1 MKIFKVS
8 FKNINN
14 LKGENTIAFDS
25 EPLSSAGIFAI
36 TGPTGSGKSTI
47 LDVITLALFNKI
59 PRFKGSISKNAIE
72 GMGSVITH
80 HTTDAYARIEYEI
93 RGQRYTSEWITK
105 NTKAGKLVDYEMF
118 IYDASGKPLDLKK
131 SEVPGHNET
140 IIGLK
145 YDQFVKSIILSQGQF
160 AKFLKAS
167 KDERGQL
174 LENLTGSSIYRKIGI
189 ATFEKHKEIKNAVLM
204 EKDRLENITCLSEE
218 ARTEL
223 QSDIKEAEK
232 QKKASDQSL
241 VKLNQQQKVKT
252 EIRKYT
258 SELQQV
264 KVDEKKVQSEE
275 AIFESHK
282 NRLDIYDKLSP
293 LRGEMTRYQDATK
306 SWNNLRIQIE
316 AINNEYELAK
326 EAFDA
331 TISGMSTLTNQ
342 TVTAD
347 SFSAIMSAFE
357 KEINTLDQEIKH
369 TISKGSEARSRIVI
383 KANKAGIPLGD
394 KPSSAVSLP
403 ILNERKQ
410 EALSLLQ
417 EANLNSG
424 SNASDIRMKIKS
436 DSDNLLELREI
447 VHARSHKT
455 EVDQKLVVCQQK
467 ATEYQEAI
475 SKYAPLVKTTGELID
490 ATNDKIE
497 LLKKRKQDQLLIAS
511 LTDHRSKLT
520 DGEPCP
526 LCGAEHHPWAEHSPE
541 QSSDIDDKITVA
553 SQELVRI
560 QKELQIHRHQLT
572 TNEASA
578 KLNLARQT
586 ELEQEVQKITLSIS
600 ERLEKYKGEESTEIT
615 TLAASIQTLEHKINI
630 QTKAVGAIEEL
641 VIIDELL
648 LDFEAL
654 DKVTAEY
661 KKLDKKRK
669 SKYTGD
675 NVSDDCNQLQN
686 KHVKAKTGIAT
697 CKSRLENS
705 EKSLKEANQIIAE
718 NKAKLEPVLSALGF
732 VDVQSASTQL
742 ISESELTSLKSKK
755 DRIQKTKIEIATK
768 VETLNSQL
776 DIAVKSDDE
785 KELTLEAVNAQIL
798 EKESQR
804 EQSIK
809 SGAEKSALL
818 KKDDEDQARLKN
830 KAGELDKLNTKLE
843 KWDLLNKMIG
853 DRNGNK
859 FANFAQGLT
868 LQNLLVFA
876 NRRLQNLTDRYLLN
890 KPVDDGPL
898 TVLDQYQ
905 GNIQRSVTTLSGG
918 ESFLISL
925 ALALSLSDMAS
936 KNVKLESLFIDEG
949 FGTLDQETLE
959 IAMNTLEK
967 LQTESQ
973 KTVGV
978 ISHVETLKERINV
991 QIKLQKDAMG
1001 YSSILVES

>member
-1 MKIFKVS
+1 MKIFKIS

-14 LKGENTIAFDS
+14 LKGENSISFDE

-93 RGQRYTSEWITK
+93 KGERYTSEWITK

-118 IYDASGKPLDLKK
+118 IYDPTGKPFDLKK
-131 SEVPGHNET
+131 SEVPAYNEG

-189 ATFEKHKEIKNAVLM
+189 ATFDKHREIKNAVMM
-204 EKDRLENITCLSEE
+204 EKDRLENISCLAED
-218 ARTEL
+218 ARKEL
-223 QSDIKEAEK
+223 KNEILEAEK
-232 QKKASDQSL
+232 QKVGAEKIL
-241 VKLNQQQKVKT
+241 VKLNQQQSVKS
-252 EIRKYT
+252 EIRKHT
-258 SELQQV
+258 AEIEIFSTEQ
-264 KVDEKKVQSEE
+264 KKVKLEE
-275 AIFESHK
+275 GVFESQK
-282 NRLDIYDKLSP
+282 NKLEIYDKLSP
-293 LRGEMTRYQDATK
+293 LRSEMTRYQDASK
-306 SWNNLRIQIE
+306 SSINLRTQI
-316 AINNEYELAK
+316 AMINQQLSTAREEYNL
-326 EAFDA
+326 
-331 TISGMSTLTNQ
+331 TISEMSNLTKKA
-342 TVTAD
+342 VTAD
-347 SFSAIMSAFE
+347 NFSAVMSAFE
-357 KEINTLDQEIKH
+357 KEVNTLDQDLKH
-369 TISKGSEARSRIVI
+369 IISRGSEARSRIVS
-383 KANKAGIPLGD
+383 KASKAKINLGD
-394 KPSSAVSLP
+394 KPSSTSSVP
-403 ILNERKQ
+403 ILNQRKSASLVLLS
-410 EALSLLQ
+410 EASLSPT
-417 EANLNSG
+417 
-424 SNASDIRMKIKS
+424 SNANEIRVKVKT
-436 DSDNLLELREI
+436 DSENLLALKEI
-447 VHARSHKT
+447 RNAWLHEA
-455 EVDQKLVVCQQK
+455 EVKQKLAVCQTK
-467 ATEYQEAI
+467 EVEYQVI
-475 SKYAPLVKTTGELID
+475 INRLTPLLKTTTDLEETTKEKID
-490 ATNDKIE
+490 
-497 LLKKRKQDQLLIAS
+497 LLKKQREDQLLIAS
-511 LTDHRSKLT
+511 LTDHRSMLI

-526 LCGAEHHPWAEHSPE
+526 LCGAEHHPWADYSPV
-541 QSSDIDDKITVA
+541 QKSDIDDKIKAA
-553 SQELVRI
+553 SQELKSI
-560 QKELQIHRHQLT
+560 QNDLQLQTKQLT
-572 TNEASA
+572 TNQASA
-578 KLNLARQT
+578 KLNASRKDELDQDVAQISASILKMT
-586 ELEQEVQKITLSIS
+586 EEYL
-600 ERLEKYKGEESTEIT
+600 GEESIDQNDCENSIR
-615 TLAASIQTLEHKINI
+615 TLTSRIDKLSR
-630 QTKAVGAIEEL
+630 AVGAIEEL
-641 VIIDELL
+641 EVIDELL
-648 LDFEAL
+648 QDFKEL
-654 DKVTAEY
+654 DKISADYKIKDAE
-661 KKLDKKRK
+661 RK
-669 SKYTGD
+669 SLYVGK
-675 NVSDDCNQLQN
+675 NISEECNRLQN
-686 KHVKAKTGIAT
+686 KNGNAKTRIAT
-697 CKSRLENS
+697 SNSRLEIG
-705 EKSLKEANQIIAE
+705 EKSLLEAHEVIVT
-718 NKAKLEPVLSALGF
+718 NKAKLDPIISTLGF
-732 VDVQSASTQL
+732 ADIQTASAQL
-742 ISESELTSLKSKK
+742 ISEAELSALKVKK
-755 DRIQKTKIEIATK
+755 EQIQKAKIETATK
-768 VETLNSQL
+768 LQTLQTQLEQVIKADSEKDVALET
-776 DIAVKSDDE
+776 IV
-785 KELTLEAVNAQIL
+785 VQINEYERL
-798 EKESQR
+798 RDQT
-804 EQSIK
+804 IK
-809 SGAEKSALL
+809 SGAEKSAIL
-818 KKDDEDQARLKN
+818 KKDDEDQVRLKN
-830 KAGELDKLNTKLE
+830 KAGELDKLNHKLE

-876 NRRLQNLTDRYLLN
+876 NRRLKNLSDRYLLN

>member
-1 MKIFKVS
+1 MKIFNVS

-14 LKGENTIAFDS
+14 LKGENTISFDS

-93 RGQRYTSEWITK
+93 RGERYTSEWITK

-118 IYDASGKPLDLKK
+118 IYDVSGKPLDLKK
-131 SEVPGHNET
+131 SEVPSHNET

-189 ATFEKHKEIKNAVLM
+189 ATFEKHREIKNAVMM

-218 ARTEL
+218 SRKEL
-223 QSDIKEAEK
+223 QAEITKAEK
-232 QKKASDQSL
+232 QKKANDLSL

-258 SELQQV
+258 SELNQV

-306 SWNNLRIQIE
+306 SGNNLTNQIE
-316 AINNEYELAK
+316 GIDKEYALAK
-326 EAFDA
+326 EAFNN
-331 TISGMSTLTNQ
+331 TILGMSKLTNQ

-347 SFSAIMSAFE
+347 TFSEIMSAFE
-357 KEINTLDQEIKH
+357 KEINTLDQEITH
-369 TISKGSEARSRIVI
+369 TISKGGEARSRIVL
-383 KANKAGIPLGD
+383 KANKAGIKLGD
-394 KPSSAVSLP
+394 KPTSATSLP

-410 EALSLLQ
+410 IALALMK
-417 EANLNSG
+417 EANLNSE
-424 SNASDIRMKIKS
+424 SNASDIRLKIKS
-436 DSDNLLELREI
+436 DSDNLVALKEI
-447 VHARSHKT
+447 EHAKVHKT
-455 EVDQKLVVCQQK
+455 EVDQKLVACQKK
-467 ATEYQEAI
+467 AMEYQAEI
-475 SKYAPLVKTTGELID
+475 DRYAPLVKASSELID
-490 ATNDKIE
+490 ATNEKIE
-497 LLKKRKQDQLLIAS
+497 LLKKQKQDQLLIAS

-520 DGEPCP
+520 SGEPCP
-526 LCGAEHHPWAEHSPE
+526 LCGAEHHPWAEHSPKL
-541 QSSDIDDKITVA
+541 SSDTDEKVNSA
-553 SQELVRI
+553 SEELVRI
-560 QKELQIHRHQLT
+560 QKELQSYRHQLS

-578 KLNLARQT
+578 KLNQVRKV
-586 ELEQEVQKITLSIS
+586 ELEQELQKITLSIS
-600 ERLEKYKGEESTEIT
+600 ERIENYKGGESTESSVIAT
-615 TLAASIQTLEHKINI
+615 SIQTQELKISNL
-630 QTKAVGAIEEL
+630 TKAVGAIEEL
-641 VIIDELL
+641 VIIEELL

-654 DKVTAEY
+654 DKVTADY
-661 KKLDKKRK
+661 KKLDAERK
-669 SKYTGD
+669 SRYTGK

-697 CKSRLENS
+697 CKSRLENA
-705 EKSLKEANQIIAE
+705 EKLLKDANQIIAV
-718 NKAKLEPVLSALGF
+718 NKTKLDPILTSLGF
-732 VDVQSASTQL
+732 MDVEAASAQL
-742 ISESELTSLKSKK
+742 MSESELASLKSKK
-755 DRIQKTKIEIATK
+755 EQIQKAKIEIATK
-768 VETLNSQL
+768 AETLNSQL
-776 DIAVKSDDE
+776 NVAVKSDDE
-785 KELTLEAVNAQIL
+785 KDLTLETVTAQIL

-804 EQSIK
+804 EQNIK
-809 SGAEKSALL
+809 LGAEKSALL

-918 ESFLISL
+918 ESFLVSL

>member
-1 MKIFKVS
+1 MKIFKIS

-14 LKGENTIAFDS
+14 LKGENSISFDE

-93 RGQRYTSEWITK
+93 KGERYTSEWITK

-131 SEVPGHNET
+131 SEVPAHNET

-189 ATFEKHKEIKNAVLM
+189 TTFEKFREIKTAVMM
-204 EKDRLENITCLSEE
+204 EKDRLENISCLSEE
-218 ARTEL
+218 ERKVLKTNISESEKL
-223 QSDIKEAEK
+223 KTNAETT
-232 QKKASDQSL
+232 L
-241 VKLNQQQKVKT
+241 VKLNQQQKVKSEIKKSKT
-252 EIRKYT
+252 EIDIV
-258 SELQQV
+258 SIEQ
-264 KVDEKKVQSEE
+264 KKVQSEE
-275 AIFESHK
+275 ALFESQK
-282 NRLDIYDKLSP
+282 SKLDIYDKLSP
-293 LRGEMTRYQDATK
+293 LRGEMTRFQDATK
-306 SWNNLRIQIE
+306 SAKNLTSQI
-316 AINNEYELAK
+316 ASINQQLNIAK
-326 EAFDA
+326 EEYDL
-331 TISGMSTLTNQ
+331 TIAEMSNLTQ
-342 TVTAD
+342 QPVTPD
-347 SFSAIMSAFE
+347 NFSVVMSAFE
-357 KEINTLDQEIKH
+357 KQINTYDQELKH
-369 TISKGSEARSRIVI
+369 IISKGSDARSRIVS
-383 KANKAGIPLGD
+383 KANKAKINLGE
-394 KPSSAVSLP
+394 KPSSLIALP
-403 ILNERKQ
+403 LLNERKS
-410 EALSLLQ
+410 ASLELLKA
-417 EANLNSG
+417 ANLAPT
-424 SNASDIRMKIKS
+424 SNASEIRLKVKS
-436 DSDNLLELREI
+436 DSDNLLALKEI
-447 VHARSHKT
+447 KHARSHEA
-455 EVDQKLVVCQQK
+455 EVKQKLTVCH
-467 ATEYQEAI
+467 TNEVGYQEKI
-475 SKYAPLVKTTGELID
+475 KELTPLLKTTTELEK
-490 ATNDKIE
+490 TTTEKIE
-497 LLKKRKQDQLLIAS
+497 LLKKQRQDQLLIAS
-511 LTDHRSKLT
+511 LTDHRSNLV

-541 QSSDIDDKITVA
+541 EKNDIEQRINKTN
-553 SQELVRI
+553 QELTSI
-560 QKELQIHRHQLT
+560 QNDLQKLTHQLT
-572 TNEASA
+572 SNQASA
-578 KLNLARQT
+578 KLNTARKK
-586 ELEQEVQKITLSIS
+586 ELEGEIAKISASI
-600 ERLEKYKGEESTEIT
+600 ETMNKDYKGEES
-615 TLAASIQTLEHKINI
+615 LAQNDFENSTQTLSNSIEKLTNAI
-630 QTKAVGAIEEL
+630 GAIEEL
-641 VIIDELL
+641 EVIDELL
-648 LDFEAL
+648 QDFKEL
-654 DKVTAEY
+654 DKISADY
-661 KKLDKKRK
+661 KAKDADRK
-669 SKYTGD
+669 AMYAGKNISEE
-675 NVSDDCNQLQN
+675 CNQLQN
-686 KHVKAKTGIAT
+686 KNVNAKTRIAT
-697 CKSRLENS
+697 NTSRLETS
-705 EKSLKEANQIIAE
+705 EKSLLEANQVIVI
-718 NKAKLEPVLSALGF
+718 NKAKLDPLISTLGF
-732 VDVQSASTQL
+732 ADIQTANNQL
-742 ISESELTSLKSKK
+742 ISEDELSSLKIKRE
-755 DRIQKTKIEIATK
+755 RIQKAKIEIATK
-768 VETLNSQL
+768 LQTLKTQL
-776 DIAVKSDDE
+776 EQAVKADLE
-785 KELTLEAVNAQIL
+785 KDVTLEAVVVQISENERL
-798 EKESQR
+798 R
-804 EQSIK
+804 DHSIK
-809 SGAEKSALL
+809 SGAEISAIL
-818 KKDDEDQARLKN
+818 KKDDEDQTRLKN